1 MRWGLHVSAPS
12 SINHSVASCQL
23 SFSLHSFIHLAFGSN
38 LDHLPSLA
46 FAICE
51 MQHLDSRVTV
61 FFFLW
66 FSRCYRMPTTPEHDE
81 AGGLVHLPAEILLH
95 IISFLEPAET
105 TSLQLTS
112 KKLLGICRDDALW
125 KAKCFDESSF
135 LAHYDRRQ
143 QRITPYN
150 EQSATA
156 SSSHDEAG
164 SRRKERVR
172 IMDNW
177 DPSFPG
183 ENVNWYDE
191 FVHRTAPVAVNWLQ
205 QPSLS
210 DGSEST
216 HVEARGLALYR
227 PDGADSH
234 PHKLETIF
242 AVSPLD
248 DGSVCL
254 WDVTGAKGRKGAIYA
269 KSRPGILFIDVSSA
283 RLDSG
288 FTECVSVDNKLHLA
302 FFTVQSRKSHSIAS
316 TPACAVADYKLYN
329 TDLVEVD
336 LRTLA
341 VVGCE
346 SFPWSI
352 TALSPSDPCAPLTV
366 GTNNGIHLYDFRS
379 RPTSS
384 ADEPVR
390 LDAWDGITTNTK
402 PLPPYAP
409 PANQVPLSI
418 LHMQRPGADA
428 DMTDEVY
435 VAGRFPSI
443 LLYDRRMFPSIKGSL
458 HSGASLSSL
467 ASLPFPYSTLDNELR
482 REGQMSLEQIEKSK
496 TTPAGGRT
504 LLACGEYK
512 SKGSLEM
519 YGLLPYPRLPTS
531 LPGGLSNSV
540 FKNRH
545 SSSDSKLFS
554 CVTQGTRLVVS
565 DGSGRIKWF
574 ERDGCTEVRRVNI
587 GHCERP
593 HGPSVFTSVQ
603 DAGDMAKKLLP
614 TRGDTG
620 DRVNDNDLL
629 FWTGEHLGMVTF
641 TSSPGFNAESFEE
654 KEKTNLELERERVER
669 QYSESMR
676 EALERQAD
684 GVRFVRN
691 LGLGV

>member
-1 MRWGLHVSAPS
+1 
-12 SINHSVASCQL
+12 
-23 SFSLHSFIHLAFGSN
+23 
-38 LDHLPSLA
+38 
-46 FAICE
+46 
-51 MQHLDSRVTV
+51 
-61 FFFLW
+61 
-66 FSRCYRMPTTPEHDE
+66 MPTTPEHDD
-81 AGGLVHLPAEILLH
+81 AVKCAATSGLVHLPAEILLH

-112 KKLLGICRDDALW
+112 KKLLDICRDNAVW
-125 KAKCFDESSF
+125 KAKCFDESPF
-135 LAHYDRRQ
+135 LAHYGRHQ
-143 QRITPYN
+143 EHITN
-150 EQSATA
+150 EQRATA
-156 SSSHDEAG
+156 SSSHDEAV

-172 IMDNW
+172 IMANW

-191 FVHRTAPVAVNWLQ
+191 FVQRTAPVAVNWLQ
-205 QPSLS
+205 QPSLG
-210 DGSEST
+210 DGPEST

-227 PDGADSH
+227 PDGVVPH

-254 WDVTGAKGRKGAIYA
+254 WDITGAKGRKGAVYA
-269 KSRPGILFIDVSSA
+269 KSRPGILFIDGPSA

-302 FFTVQSRKSHSIAS
+302 FFAVQSRKSHSIAS
-316 TPACAVADYKLYN
+316 TPACMVADYKLHN
-329 TDLVEVD
+329 TVLVDVD
-336 LRTLA
+336 LRRLA

-352 TALSPSDPCAPLTV
+352 TALSSSDPCTPLTV
-366 GTNNGIHLYDFRS
+366 GTYNGIHLYDFRS

-390 LDAWDGITTNTK
+390 LDTWDGITAIFDTK
-402 PLPPYAP
+402 PLPPYESL
-409 PANQVPLSI
+409 ANRAPLSI

-482 REGQMSLEQIEKSK
+482 REGHMSLEQIEKSK

-519 YGLLPYPRLPTS
+519 YGLLPSPRLPTS

-540 FKNRH
+540 LKNRH
-545 SSSDSKLFS
+545 SSSNSKLLS

-565 DGSGRIKWF
+565 DGSGQIKWF
-574 ERDGCTEVRRVNI
+574 ERDGRTEVRRVYI

-603 DAGDMAKKLLP
+603 DDDDMAMKLLP
-614 TRGDTG
+614 IRGDIG

-654 KEKTNLELERERVER
+654 KEKTDLELERERVER

-691 LGLGV
+691 LGLRV